1 MPTNSPS
8 KATKTNEHKPP
19 FGYFSVKR
27 PNNIAITRPH
37 QLNYLTHAIQSLT
50 SHHSTTLQPQNATAL
65 VVSDDEIGMLDSR
78 KASNFVNPT
87 ATATRRP
94 SSNANTR
101 KRALTNETRTLTTS
115 TNSKTIKC
123 SASIHA
129 NVPSSEKRRKG
140 LESPSASF
148 SDTLLD
154 FHEAVKHPLEDAE
167 SSVISSTANGE
178 IGQAKASRS
187 KRVKVTQPVSKQR
200 WTRTIGKS
208 VKIKRRE
215 LLLMQVKPPVRLLAR
230 PRFVRRVSLGHGT
243 EDHILGAVNE
253 EAKYFSAMLEPT
265 LPGFTKTEKFSREFV
280 PPLDVDTQIAAG
292 LKASAVNRD
301 SKEASYATEEP
312 AFDDDDDED
321 IKMFKATEAKKTA
334 KYLNTPVVHHGL
346 DQTLPP
352 IHNLQDIFQDMVL
365 NGLQDSKSHQL
376 QAFLKH
382 IQGRQLRVGTM
393 CSGTECPVLALGLIN
408 DGMSSLRAAT
418 PDTDSLTSVALT
430 RLGRP
435 NISFIH
441 VLSCEIVP
449 YKQAY
454 IQRNFNPEYLFRD
467 VTELAGETA

>member
-94 SSNANTR
+94 SSNANAR
-101 KRALTNETRTLTTS
+101 KRALTDETRTLTT
-115 TNSKTIKC
+115 NGKNIKC

-140 LESPSASF
+140 LESPGASF
-148 SDTLLD
+148 PDTLLD

-167 SSVISSTANGE
+167 SSAISSTANGE
-178 IGQAKASRS
+178 IGQAKASRA
-187 KRVKVTQPVSKQR
+187 KRAKVTQPVSKQR

-243 EDHILGAVNE
+243 EDHILGAVKE
-253 EAKYFSAMLEPT
+253 EAKYFSAILEPT
-265 LPGFTKTEKFSREFV
+265 LPGFTKTEKFSRKFV
-280 PPLDVDTQIAAG
+280 PPPDVDTQIAAG

-454 IQRNFNPEYLFRD
+454 IQRNFNPQYLFRD